1 MEFRR
6 GHLAYFVAVA
16 EDGQITS
23 AARRLHIAQPALS
36 QAIAQL
42 EADLGVE
49 LLHRHARGVSLTP
62 AGEAFL
68 VKARNA
74 IAAWSEAI
82 SFAQSVGG
90 AVQGTIEFGFIGL
103 PPGIDS
109 PVPLEAFAFAQ
120 PHVDIR
126 YHELPFPGPST
137 SEWLADVDLAVSHK
151 PPPDSRVWTE
161 RLRREA
167 RVILVPS
174 RHRLAE
180 RTELELADVLEETFI
195 GLHPSVDAG
204 WAGFWSLDDHR
215 GGPPASVTRDRAAT
229 APEVLAALSVRDAI
243 TAVPASVA
251 RALTAAGAPIEA
263 VRVRGVAPSTL
274 VLTGLI
280 DRCTPAV
287 AALRAFAT
295 ELGTGGSGA
304 RVEVGAAEGS

>member
-74 IAAWSEAI
+74 LAAWSEAI
-82 SFAQSVGG
+82 SFAHSVGG

-103 PPGIDS
+103 PPGVDS

-137 SEWLADVDLAVSHK
+137 SAWLADVDLVACHA
-151 PPPDSRVWTE
+151 PPPDAQVWTE
-161 RLRREA
+161 RLRREP
-167 RVILVPS
+167 RMILVPS

-195 GLHPSVDAG
+195 GLDTSVDPC

-215 GGPPASVTRDRAAT
+215 GAPPVSVTRDRAAT

-251 RALTAAGAPIEA
+251 RALTAAGAPIAA
-263 VRVRGVAPSTL
+263 VPVRGAAPSTL
-274 VLTGLI
+274 VLSGLI
-280 DRCTPAV
+280 ERCTPPV
-287 AALRAFAT
+287 AALRAFVA
-295 ELGTGGSGA
+295 ELRGGGRST
-304 RVEVGAAEGS
+304 RVGVGAGESS